1 MSHIAASRELVRQ
14 VQINSKGY
22 SCCFALGSTLIPL
35 KRKDDEMKTKTERI
49 ELRVTLKD
57 KLQIKNN
64 TKMCGLSIN
73 EYVTK
78 RAIGYQPNV
87 VEAEALFD
95 FNEKIGEFL
104 NKELTPELELSALK
118 FFDEIYDM
126 FIATHKQTAKEI
138 RQEVMLWQ
146 AQDSGR

>member
-1 MSHIAASRELVRQ
+1 
-14 VQINSKGY
+14 
-22 SCCFALGSTLIPL
+22 
-35 KRKDDEMKTKTERI
+35 MKTKTERI
-49 ELRVTLKD
+49 ELRVTPKD
-57 KLQIKNN
+57 KLQIEKNA
-64 TKMCGLSIN
+64 KMCGLSIN

-95 FNEKIGEFL
+95 FNEKIGGFL

-126 FIATHKQTAKEI
+126 FIATHKQSVKEI

-146 AQDSGR
+146 AQDSGQ